1 MTLSLTRA
9 AAPAPAPH
17 STERQKLAQAAK
29 QFEALV
35 VRQMLS
41 AARKADFGG
50 DILGGQGMDT
60 FRTMQDERFADIAA
74 ETGAFGMAR
83 MIEAQLAKQVVPQ
96 SPLPPAGGGVER
108 RVTLNAG
115 GNASPQPLVTSPP
128 LTPPAGGK
136 GTGGPARSGREL

>member
-29 QFEALV
+29 QFEAIF

-41 AARKADFGG
+41 AARKTDFGG

-83 MIEAQLAKQVVPQ
+83 MIEAQLAKQVAPQ
-96 SPLPPAGGGVER
+96 SPLPPAGGFRGGLVTRGWGETFPPAL
-108 RVTLNAG
+108 RVTRL
-115 GNASPQPLVTSPP
+115 STP
-128 LTPPAGGK
+128 PPAGGK